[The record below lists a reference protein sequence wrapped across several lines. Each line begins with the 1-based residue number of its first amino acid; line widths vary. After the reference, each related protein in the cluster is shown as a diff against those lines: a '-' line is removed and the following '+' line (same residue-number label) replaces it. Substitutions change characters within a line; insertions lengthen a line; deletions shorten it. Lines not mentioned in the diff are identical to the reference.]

1 MHSQSDKN
9 GFTRNSQPHTS
20 TYPTTNIINT
30 TVAVKPQSDN
40 DYSYTSFKRQAP
52 ILRNP
57 PVAEQII
64 SQPLTYTNN
73 IVPITPSFKQLNHS
87 SRVDVVSPNIVI
99 PTPAVNYSQAS
110 FPIRNQSLSTTVG
123 KSQFHQRN
131 LSQNINLTGVAHSY
145 QCENYLRHPQQYNE
159 LAKRRPLNLCIF
171 AFIMQVKIKDRK
183 TEGRRVNGFDIVVSY
198 NS

>member
-1 MHSQSDKN
+1 
-9 GFTRNSQPHTS
+9 
-20 TYPTTNIINT
+20 
-30 TVAVKPQSDN
+30 
-40 DYSYTSFKRQAP
+40 
-52 ILRNP
+52 
-57 PVAEQII
+57 VAEQII

-131 LSQNINLTGVAHSY
+131 LSQNINLTGVS
-145 QCENYLRHPQQYNE
+145 
-159 LAKRRPLNLCIF
+159 
-171 AFIMQVKIKDRK
+171 QVK
-183 TEGRRVNGFDIVVSY
+183 TNVAPVIVQPVGQTISMKKSLI
-198 NS
+198 NFVTSNNAPQGTLK